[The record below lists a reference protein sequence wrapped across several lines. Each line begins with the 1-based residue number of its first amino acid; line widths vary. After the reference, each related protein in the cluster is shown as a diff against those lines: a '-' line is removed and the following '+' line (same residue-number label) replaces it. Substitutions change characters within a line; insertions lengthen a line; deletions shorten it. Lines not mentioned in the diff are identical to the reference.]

1 MLEFTPID
9 ICAKAIITVLQNYL
23 PDFTVFHVYNS
34 NYITMNTL
42 INYFK
47 DRLIHINLINSDLF
61 SQNIKKLLKTDNKK
75 DILSGIINDIDANY
89 KIQYSSEIPTISE
102 FSKYFLYK
110 FGFTWPEIDENY
122 IEKYINYIKEQ
133 KII

>member
-1 MLEFTPID
+1 
-9 ICAKAIITVLQNYL
+9 
-23 PDFTVFHVYNS
+23 
-34 NYITMNTL
+34 MNTL

-122 IEKYINYIKEQ
+122 IEKYINYIKA
-133 KII
+133 

>member
-1 MLEFTPID
+1 
-9 ICAKAIITVLQNYL
+9 
-23 PDFTVFHVYNS
+23 
-34 NYITMNTL
+34 MNTL

-75 DILSGIINDIDANY
+75 DILSGIITDIDANY
-89 KIQYSSEIPTISE
+89 KIQYFSEIPTISE

>member
-1 MLEFTPID
+1 
-9 ICAKAIITVLQNYL
+9 
-23 PDFTVFHVYNS
+23 
-34 NYITMNTL
+34 MNTL